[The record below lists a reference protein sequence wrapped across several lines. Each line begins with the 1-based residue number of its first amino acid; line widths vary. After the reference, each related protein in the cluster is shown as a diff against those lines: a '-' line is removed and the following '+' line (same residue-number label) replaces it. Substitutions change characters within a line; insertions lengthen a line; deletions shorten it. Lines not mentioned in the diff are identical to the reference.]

1 LKEKVAPILRACG
14 PISLMVIRSDGHFR
28 SPYQRTFSVAAG
40 MSQMCQQATSERKK
54 GLLSRRP

>member
-1 LKEKVAPILRACG
+1 LHPSCVHAG
-14 PISLMVIRSDGHFR
+14 RSRWWSSVPTATSGL
-28 SPYQRTFSVAAG
+28 PYQRTFSVAAG